1 MACTG
6 APAGGKPYE
15 RMLDTLTRLCP
26 DIVDAVSGYVT
37 TWGVRFWQGV
47 VPPNVMGTARV

>member
-26 DIVDAVSGYVT
+26 DVVDAVSGYVT

-47 VPPNVMGTARV
+47 VRLCLKSLN